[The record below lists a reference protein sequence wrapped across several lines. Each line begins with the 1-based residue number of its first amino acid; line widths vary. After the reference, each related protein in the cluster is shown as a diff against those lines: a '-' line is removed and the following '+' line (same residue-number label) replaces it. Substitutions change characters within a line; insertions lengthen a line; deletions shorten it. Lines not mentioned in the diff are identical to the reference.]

1 MYYHPVIR
9 NLIISELIK
18 EAAIR
23 QTLEEALD
31 KFMGGLLGGGTVAL
45 GGALGGAG
53 AALPAALI
61 ALAKNNPSLARK
73 ILLWGGGLGSLIG
86 LPAGVI
92 LSLNR

>member
-45 GGALGGAG
+45 GE
-53 AALPAALI
+53 P
-61 ALAKNNPSLARK
+61 
-73 ILLWGGGLGSLIG
+73 
-86 LPAGVI
+86 
-92 LSLNR
+92 